1 MPEYDSNYRGICF
14 NKCFSD
20 NLSYMNI
27 ERFVIKVNEQGAS
40 RKLSAQKPNPLEVS
54 KTQTRITQTLL
65 LSQKLRPDEFTQI
78 SVCLR
83 LLQEF
88 LSTVH

>member
-1 MPEYDSNYRGICF
+1 MPEYDSNYREICF

-40 RKLSAQKPNPLEVS
+40 QKLSAQKPKPSGSLKNSDQNNSDPAVVS
-54 KTQTRITQTLL
+54 KTQT
-65 LSQKLRPDEFTQI
+65 
-78 SVCLR
+78 
-83 LLQEF
+83 
-88 LSTVH
+88 